1 MSIMVIQIAAV
12 VPVAA
17 YLGYLRTTMRRRN
30 NQSWESIISRLQRGW
45 SGRQL
50 SEHFLWKEGLSST
63 PDETWEHIQGTHGLW
78 AMHKN
83 AGIMLELAD
92 YAAQHSDSIEPVL
105 LQTLRTDAIQI
116 RLCTLMTLAQCHVT
130 QASESVRYNAF
141 RAASMYTGMAARMTQ
156 LLESSASP
164 ALPQFVAAM

>member
-1 MSIMVIQIAAV
+1 MSILLQVAAV

-17 YLGYLRTTMRRRN
+17 YLGYLRARMRRRN
-30 NQSWESIISRLQRGW
+30 RQSWESLIARLKPGW

-63 PDETWEHIQGTHGLW
+63 PDETWERIQGTRGLW
-78 AMHKN
+78 AMFNN
-83 AGIMLELAD
+83 AGVLLEMAD
-92 YAAQHSDSIEPVL
+92 FAAHHSDSVDPSL

-116 RLCTLMTLAQCHVT
+116 RLCTLITLGQCLLSH
-130 QASESVRYNAF
+130 ASDGVRYNAF
-141 RAASMYTGMAARMTQ
+141 RAASMYTGMTARMMQ
-156 LLESSASP
+156 LMQDSASS

>member
-1 MSIMVIQIAAV
+1 MSLTVLQVAAV

-30 NQSWESIISRLQRGW
+30 TQSWESLIARLKPGW

-63 PDETWEHIQGTHGLW
+63 PDETWEHIQGTRGLW
-78 AMHKN
+78 AMYNN
-83 AGIMLELAD
+83 ASVMLEMAD
-92 YAAQHSDSIEPVL
+92 FAAAHSNTVDPVL
-105 LQTLRTDAIQI
+105 LQTLRADATQI
-116 RLCTLMTLAQCHVT
+116 RLCALMTIAQCT
-130 QASESVRYNAF
+130 ISQASESVRYNAF
-141 RAASMYTGMAARMTQ
+141 RAASMYTGMTARMTQ
-156 LLESSASP
+156 LLQDSASP